1 MFHGQ
6 ASEPVSCVVPAYNE
20 EKHIGSV
27 LEALSSIPDFTKIVV
42 VDDSST
48 DRTAEV
54 VEAFCDKD
62 PRIHLL
68 RLPVNRGKGGAMVE
82 GAACAGTD
90 LIVFLDADL
99 VGLSRGHVAALV
111 EPVVKG
117 ECNMTLGIFTH
128 GRIRTDWSH
137 RITPFLSGQRCIK
150 WSDYRNAPELNR
162 ARYGVEVALN
172 LHAWHKKYRIKS
184 IEWPGA
190 THVMKPEKVG
200 RFQGM
205 HSYFKMYREIGIY
218 VLQHA
223 LKDKSLCDAASMT
236 QSGKG

>member
-1 MFHGQ
+1 MSHGE

-20 EKHIGSV
+20 EKHIGGV
-27 LEALSSIPDFTKIVV
+27 LDALCSIPDLIKIVV

-48 DRTAEV
+48 DHTPEV
-54 VEAFCDKD
+54 VQSFCARDS
-62 PRIHLL
+62 RVQLL
-68 RLPVNRGKGGAMVE
+68 QLPVNRGKGGAMVE
-82 GAACAGTD
+82 GAGCAGTD

-99 VGLSRGHVAALV
+99 VGLSSRHVAALV
-111 EPVVKG
+111 EPVLKN

-128 GRIRTDWSH
+128 GRTRTDWSH
-137 RITPFLSGQRCIK
+137 RITPFLSGQRCVR

-172 LHAWHKKYRIKS
+172 LHAWHRKYRIKS

-200 RFQGM
+200 RFQGAQ
-205 HSYFKMYREIGIY
+205 SYFRMYREIVIY
-218 VLQHA
+218 VLRHI
-223 LKDKSLCDAASMT
+223 LKDKSLGDAAALM
-236 QSGKG
+236 QNGKE